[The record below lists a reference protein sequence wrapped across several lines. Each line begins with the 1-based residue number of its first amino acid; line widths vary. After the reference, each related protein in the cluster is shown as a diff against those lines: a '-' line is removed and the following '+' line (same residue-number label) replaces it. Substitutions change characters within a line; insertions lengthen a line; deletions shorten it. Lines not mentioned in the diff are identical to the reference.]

1 MSFSRISIYLLPI
14 YLPTGR
20 LTAAPTFEGHQEV
33 TGVIGNMVLV
43 NTGFY
48 TRKNFS
54 ENYPQF
60 GHARHQNFASPVN
73 RLKNLK
79 ECRF

>member
-1 MSFSRISIYLLPI
+1 MSISHISMYHLPI
-14 YLPTGR
+14 YLSTWQLP
-20 LTAAPTFEGHQEV
+20 AAPTYEGCQEV

-43 NTGFY
+43 NSGFY

-60 GHARHQNFASPVN
+60 GHACPQNFASPVN
-73 RLKNLK
+73 SLKKL
-79 ECRF
+79 